1 METAPIPF
9 ETFASFE
16 RLTADQPLLYV
27 EPPAWAAAAHAIVVG
42 EYVHYLWAE
51 KKAENFWVHM
61 HSWAPIDDPTAV
73 RHDPRNPILEP
84 SVAGFDSR
92 DVEYPFPFHN
102 PADGRCYM
110 YYLGR
115 QEEPRCKQ
123 TGLLVS
129 DGDLGSWTR
138 VCAEPVVVRGGA
150 HEESGCSHPSVAV
163 DGEAIHMVYTGE
175 RPAPPERRQV
185 LYNVPT
191 ICHATAPVSEPAR
204 VTKNPANPVFTGSG
218 QAWDRYGVREAEILR
233 GPGYFDLFYGGY
245 DGAVW
250 AIGHVRTRDFRTFE
264 PNPHNPIFTPAADPQ
279 AWDSNGLLT
288 PQVFAMNGAYYMIY
302 AGLKGT
308 GWNRVSAVQSGLA
321 VARP

>member
-1 METAPIPF
+1 METDPIPF

-27 EPPAWAAAAHAIVVG
+27 EPPAWAAAAHAIVIG

-61 HSWAPIDDPTAV
+61 HSWTPIDDPTAV

-84 SVAGFDSR
+84 SAAGFDSR

-110 YYLGR
+110 YYLGQ

-163 DGEAIHMVYTGE
+163 DGKAIHMVYTGE
-175 RPAPPERRQV
+175 RPAPPERRQI

-191 ICHATAPVSEPAR
+191 ICHATAPVSDPAR
-204 VTKNPANPVFTGSG
+204 VTKNPAN
-218 QAWDRYGVREAEILR
+218 AA
-233 GPGYFDLFYGGY
+233 
-245 DGAVW
+245 DGA
-250 AIGHVRTRDFRTFE
+250 
-264 PNPHNPIFTPAADPQ
+264 PPQSTPTLQ
-279 AWDSNGLLT
+279 LVVSKT
-288 PQVFAMNGAYYMIY
+288 PFFAQRAPP
-302 AGLKGT
+302 LSST
-308 GWNRVSAVQSGLA
+308 GWPLPNKGAPKAALPEDNGPSTRPNRLTQNLK
-321 VARP
+321 RPL

>member
-1 METAPIPF
+1 M
-9 ETFASFE
+9 
-16 RLTADQPLLYV
+16 L
-27 EPPAWAAAAHAIVVG
+27 
-42 EYVHYLWAE
+42 
-51 KKAENFWVHM
+51 
-61 HSWAPIDDPTAV
+61 SWAPIDDPTAV

-84 SVAGFDSR
+84 SAAGFDSR

-110 YYLGR
+110 YYLGQ

-138 VCAEPVVVRGGA
+138 VCAEPVVARGGA
-150 HEESGCSHPSVAV
+150 HEESGCSHPSVVV
-163 DGEAIHMVYTGE
+163 DGEVIHMVYTGE
-175 RPAPPERRQV
+175 RPAPPERRQI

-191 ICHATAPVSEPAR
+191 ICHATAPVSDPAR
-204 VTKNPANPVFTGSG
+204 VTKNPANPVLTGSG

-250 AIGHVRTRDFRTFE
+250 AIGHVRTRDFSTFE

-288 PQVFAMNGAYYMIY
+288 PQVFAMNGTYYMIY